1 MPGMNVLLNGS
12 DLCRDISVLPSKSV
26 EAQSRNRWNPIIFR
40 TNMEAGHGGASG
52 RFERLHET
60 AFAMA
65 FALKV
70 AGAAQ
75 TPPSASLPLPSAPA

>member
-1 MPGMNVLLNGS
+1 M
-12 DLCRDISVLPSKSV
+12 D
-26 EAQSRNRWNPIIFR
+26 
-40 TNMEAGHGGASG
+40 AGHGGASG

-60 AFAMA
+60 AFATA

-75 TPPSASLPLPSAPA
+75 TPPAGTLSLSPSPE